1 MRAWEC
7 DADDVHLTRPA
18 PIKAGPSSSSSR
30 VLTFTSHAH
39 FRHRLV
45 LSILSRRPVRI
56 DAIRPDDDQPG
67 LHAYEVS
74 FLRLLEK
81 MTEGTRVEIS
91 YTGTSVL
98 FHPGTLAGGTFTHQ
112 CPLDRSVGWY
122 LEPLLGL
129 APFGKKDLVL
139 TLKGITTNGRDASV
153 DTIRTSG
160 LPHLAMFLDKDGLEL
175 KVGPKLG
182 DAVPPS
188 SRRSP
193 WSRRPITNRSPSE
206 VIHHLEAAK
215 SPSHVL
221 QCGPS
226 RADSI
231 SPVWAELPR
240 FAELRE
246 CSLEPR
252 LAPGV
257 LIRRNSNDQP
267 LRSCLPSIVQSPRCR
282 RSIRSEPL
290 HSRHLHLYRRISR
303 RGQRKVSTLDTRA
316 RSLS

>member
-1 MRAWEC
+1 MPLLQSNPTLTEKVRLVFLRFPASLPAHHVGSQQARAGFGLT
-7 DADDVHLTRPA
+7 VHAHRPA
-18 PIKAGPSSSSSR
+18 PSKAGPSSSPSR

-45 LSILSRRPVRI
+45 MSILSRRPIRI

-139 TLKGITTNGRDASV
+139 TLKGITTDGRDASV
-153 DTIRTSG
+153 DTIRTAG
-160 LPHLAMFLDKDGLEL
+160 LPHLAMFLDKEGLEL
-175 KVGPKLG
+175 KVRPTDLG
-182 DAVPPS
+182 DGFPS
-188 SRRSP
+188 ATALTELVADHKTRSP
-193 WSRRPITNRSPSE
+193 ATWRWRDDF
-206 VIHHLEAAK
+206 HLPFSASYQE
-215 SPSHVL
+215 
-221 QCGPS
+221 
-226 RADSI
+226 
-231 SPVWAELPR
+231 
-240 FAELRE
+240 
-246 CSLEPR
+246 R
-252 LAPGV
+252 L
-257 LIRRNSNDQP
+257 
-267 LRSCLPSIVQSPRCR
+267 
-282 RSIRSEPL
+282 
-290 HSRHLHLYRRISR
+290 
-303 RGQRKVSTLDTRA
+303 
-316 RSLS
+316 